1 MSGKIVTRVNSEG
14 HVLEYY
20 RAGPNPQW
28 QEGTVDGITTVYV
41 DQSESSISNL
51 NFWVDTHYYK
61 DGEWKERSKPTGD
74 FYDWK
79 DEAWVANTT
88 IIYEKIRRERRTRL
102 YQSDWTQFVDS
113 PLSDEK
119 KAEWAAYRQALRNL
133 PQSQPNLDD
142 PAQVVWPDE
151 PS

>member
-28 QEGTVDGITTVYV
+28 IEGTVDGVTTVYV
-41 DQSESSISNL
+41 DESESSISDL
-51 NFWVDTHYYK
+51 NFWVNTHYYK
-61 DGEWKERSKPTGD
+61 DGEWKERAEPTGD

-79 DEAWVANTT
+79 DEAWVPNTT
-88 IIYEKIRRERRTRL
+88 IVYEMIRRERRTRL
-102 YQSDWTQFVDS
+102 YQSDWTQFADS

-119 KAEWAAYRQALRNL
+119 KAEWAVYRQVLRDI
-133 PQSQPNLDD
+133 PKDQATLDHPD
-142 PAQVVWPDE
+142 ATVWPSE